1 MTTNDKKELGQS
13 TTQIVKDMTLFET
26 APVTPTGLTLV
37 AVAKKEDSPPPPPP
51 PTERDSGSSDKAKDK
66 EKDKDKDNTEQQ
78 PQKTGEAKDDKP
90 KKTYCN

>member
-26 APVTPTGLTLV
+26 APVTPTGLVLV
-37 AVAKKEDSPPPPPP
+37 SLAKKEDSPPPA
-51 PTERDSGSSDKAKDK
+51 PTERDGGNSDKAKD
-66 EKDKDKDNTEQQ
+66 KDKDKDNTEQQ
-78 PQKTGEAKDDKP
+78 PPKTGEAKDDKP